1 MSRST
6 IELANEHVGITSV
19 LERMGISTPETS
31 SGVSW
36 KSHCPFESYY
46 HIDGGRAK
54 SLRVYFD
61 SNTAFCFAGCGYLT
75 PVKLFSLK
83 TGLAQLDAAEILLSQ
98 NGYELP
104 SFEDELEGLLKI
116 KPGVSKAAL
125 REALQTFCARLAGD
139 SWRSVQFDDY
149 VLVGLSNCLT
159 ILDKIDDELKARNWL
174 ELSKK
179 YMSEILKG
187 PKNV

>member
-1 MSRST
+1 MSHSSVD
-6 IELANEHVGITSV
+6 LANDYVGITSV
-19 LERMGISTPETS
+19 LENMGIYVPETS

-36 KSHCPFESYY
+36 KSHCPFEDYY
-46 HIDGGRAK
+46 HIDGGRDK
-54 SLRVYFD
+54 SLRIYFE

-83 TGLAQLDAAEILLSQ
+83 TGLSEIDAAEILLSQ
-98 NGYELP
+98 SGYELP
-104 SFEDELEGLLKI
+104 TFEDELEGVLRAKTR
-116 KPGVSKAAL
+116 VSRAFL
-125 REALQTFCARLAGD
+125 REALQTFCARTVGD

-149 VLVGLSNCLT
+149 VLVSLEKCLVL
-159 ILDKIDDELKARNWL
+159 LDKVNDEIKARSWL

-187 PKNV
+187 SKDV